1 MVELRAVRKVYDGRQ
16 KVVAVD
22 NIDLTVNRGEMFG
35 LLGPN
40 GAGKTTT
47 ISLCTT
53 RALPTAGEVFIG
65 GIDAV
70 KEPAR
75 ARRYMGVVPQYR
87 TLDRSCNVWENLYFH
102 CRYYGFNHAAAR
114 QRSQE
119 LLEQFKLAE
128 RVKSF
133 PGDLS
138 GGLAQR
144 LEIARAVSHRPEV
157 LFLDEPT
164 ASLDPQTR
172 LALWD
177 IIRELRQSGITI
189 VLTTHNMDEADL
201 LCERLAIIDHGKIL
215 VCDSPQNLK
224 SSVGAQTIFELR
236 LKDSPA
242 DVADRLRALPGIAA
256 VEPTAA
262 GLRLRADGRRDGL
275 LPLIVQASAGHHLRD
290 VSVIEPSLE
299 TVFIALTGRELRE

>member
-16 KVVAVD
+16 KVVAID

-53 RALPTAGEVFIG
+53 RALPTAGQVFIG

-102 CRYYGFNHAAAR
+102 CRYYGFNHAAAK

-144 LEIARAVSHRPEV
+144 LEIARAVSHRPDV

-177 IIRELRQSGITI
+177 IIRELRKSGITI

-224 SSVGAQTIFELR
+224 SSVGAQTIFDLR

-242 DVADRLRALPGIAA
+242 EVVDRLRTLPGIAA

-262 GLRLRADGRRDGL
+262 GLRLRADGRDGL
-275 LPLIVQASAGHHLRD
+275 LPLIVEASAGHHLRD